1 MFTSADLLLT
11 EIAGVFLPALIVT
24 VFSVVFSYRITS
36 RYKRA
41 IKRLYKMSF
50 NGVDTERKRIASE
63 LHDHLALHSITI
75 TSEFEDL
82 KKRLGGEDL
91 DSVLKIESMYDL
103 FRYRTHQIVEYM
115 YPKGFVESDW
125 EGSLIQL
132 ANHLSMGEVRV
143 SFETFTKDYP
153 KSEYLQNTYWV
164 LQEIITNAIRH
175 SKVNRIQL
183 SVNSENDDFC
193 IFIHYRATREA
204 AAWFNKKAEIKNG
217 MGTLIINDR
226 LELIGAKL
234 STEIKDHVMTHLIRI
249 KNENTHY

>member
-183 SVNSENDDFC
+183 SVNSENDNFC

-226 LELIGAKL
+226 LEIIGAKL

-249 KNENTHY
+249 KSENTHS

>member
-153 KSEYLQNTYWV
+153 KSEYLQNIYWV

-226 LELIGAKL
+226 LEIIGAKL

-249 KNENTHY
+249 KNENTHS

>member
-183 SVNSENDDFC
+183 SVNNENDDFC

-249 KNENTHY
+249 KNENTHS